1 MKKGKYEERVD
12 AQGDKYYIQTE
23 EFEVDSKAQVDG
35 YRAELDASLDAKQM
49 DTVINAMDSFMS
61 IMKNRHQHHQLLA
74 RVQAW
79 LMSLIKETIKTM
91 AQARAKTTARANERL
106 RRRKINRHQDH
117 QLQLRQHQA

>member
-1 MKKGKYEERVD
+1 MVQVHGLKEARAFVKKGKYEERVD

-61 IMKNRHQHHQLLA
+61 IMKTGI
-74 RVQAW
+74 
-79 LMSLIKETIKTM
+79 SI
-91 AQARAKTTARANERL
+91 
-106 RRRKINRHQDH
+106 INFWHGFRPG
-117 QLQLRQHQA
+117 